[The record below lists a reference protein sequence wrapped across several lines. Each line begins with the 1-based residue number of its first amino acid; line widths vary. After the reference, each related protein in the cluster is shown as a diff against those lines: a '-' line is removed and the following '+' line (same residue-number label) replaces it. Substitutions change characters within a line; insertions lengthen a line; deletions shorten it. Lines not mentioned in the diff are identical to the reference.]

1 MLYSENS
8 ALMVLGHLLNRP
20 TLLLSDKYKIEPTD
34 FEPNE
39 FNRIMFWAIR
49 NVTSQGVNEL
59 DEVSIDM
66 FLQCDEARYTVAKQ
80 NNFMEFVRS
89 AKELASVDDFDYHY
103 NVLKKYALL
112 RYYKSKGFNITQF
125 YNEDFDDREKLEKFE
140 LEDIV
145 KYYDKIQAQAKKE
158 YLVDSD
164 IEEVKAGYK
173 MHEIVEEFTKTP
185 MVGASTLSQYYNAIT
200 RGLIKGQLNIIGA
213 SSGSGKSTWALANIA
228 LIGCPTLYNKYTK
241 EWESNPYYTNCGIL
255 YMDYEMSQL
264 YETSPKLIASIS
276 KVPTT
281 HILNGD
287 YYDDERERVDKAI
300 DILNDSNIFFV
311 NMPNFTLPTI
321 EAYVQDYVL
330 NHHIEYLF
338 FDYISSQASMS
349 SEIASRNKVTTRD
362 DMVLASM
369 SSFLKDMATKYNIS
383 VSSYVQTNAKVY
395 EEKVLT
401 AGSLQGSRAIV
412 NKTDVTSI
420 MIPLRPEE
428 QDVADIIMESYK
440 QQGKKLIEMPNR
452 IINMVK
458 IRFSEYEQNLKIW
471 IYLDLSTGDVTDC
484 WVTDK
489 NNEIINIQGLE
500 IKGCE

>member
-125 YNEDFDDREKLEKFE
+125 YNEDFDDKEKLEKFE

-200 RGLIKGQLNIIGA
+200 RGLIKGQFNVISCG
-213 SSGSGKSTWALANIA
+213 SGMGKSTWAIGNMA
-228 LIGCPTLYNKYTK
+228 LIGCPILYNKYTK
-241 EWESNPYYTNCGIL
+241 EWQKNPYYVNEGIL
-255 YMDYEMSQL
+255 YMDYEQNQL

-281 HILNGD
+281 HILNGT

-300 DILNDSNIFFV
+300 DILNESNIYMV
-311 NMPNFTLPTI
+311 NMPNFTLATV

-330 NHHIEYLF
+330 NHNIGYLW
-338 FDYISSQASMS
+338 FDYISSQASVSGEVAMK
-349 SEIASRNKVTTRD
+349 NKVTTRD
-362 DMVLASM
+362 DMVLATM

-383 VSSYVQTNAKVY
+383 VSSFTQVNANVY
-395 EEKVLT
+395 QQKQMDSGCI
-401 AGSLQGSRAIV
+401 AGSRSVV
-412 NKTDVTSI
+412 NKCDYASI
-420 MIPLRPEE
+420 LMPLRPDE
-428 QDVADIIMESYK
+428 QDIAQIMIDE
-440 QQGKKLIEMPNR
+440 QRQNGKKEIIYPNR
-452 IINMVK
+452 ILHVYKVRFGSHEQGAKVWIN
-458 IRFSEYEQNLKIW
+458 
-471 IYLDLSTGDVTDC
+471 LDLSTGDVADC
-484 WVTDK
+484 WVTNKD
-489 NNEIINIQGLE
+489 NEPYEMEKLDLRMG
-500 IKGCE
+500 